1 MVPPMI
7 RVLHVDND
15 PEFLDLVK
23 FFLIR
28 EGTMEVDTESSTK
41 AAMVRLEQARYDAV
55 VCGHSMPEVDGLELL
70 SLLRI
75 RGNEIPFI
83 LYSPRGREDVVIKAL
98 NNGADFYLEKSGTS
112 STSFADL
119 QHMIRTSV
127 ASRRNEA
134 ALKESEARYRGF
146 VKNLNGIAFQVTPD
160 LVPNFFHGQVEEI
173 TGYSEEELLSG
184 KTPLLSL
191 IHPDDSKLVMD
202 EIRELGSSPKVSGV
216 IEFRLIRKDGGVRF
230 VEARMQSFAEG
241 NSPPKIQGMAYD
253 ISERK
258 KNEEALQQANEKLR
272 ILGNVTRHDALN
284 QLAVLTGWL
293 SISRQSCNERAVLDY
308 MERMRAAA
316 ETMRLQLEFTAD
328 YQDMGLQKPG
338 WIEVNKAFDRGVAGL
353 ALGDVTVDR
362 GVDGLEVFAD
372 PMLDKVFHNLVDNSI
387 RHGDR
392 ITRIALSAVPEG
404 DNLLVV
410 FEDDGAGI
418 VDKEKEIIF
427 EPGHGKH
434 TGFGLYLTRAI
445 LGLTGITI
453 VENGVADKG
462 ARFEMRVP
470 AGKFRYAK
478 KS

>member
-1 MVPPMI
+1 MI

-23 FFLIR
+23 FFLVR
-28 EGTMEVDTESSTK
+28 EGLMDVDTVVSNK
-41 AAMVRLEQARYDAV
+41 AAVERLESAKYDAI
-55 VCGHSMPEVDGLELL
+55 VCGHSLPEVDGIELL

-75 RGNEIPFI
+75 RGNEVPFI

-98 NNGADFYLEKSGTS
+98 NNGADFYLEKSGS
-112 STSFADL
+112 SGTSFADL

-127 ASRRNEA
+127 ASRRAEA

-146 VKNLNGIAFQVTPD
+146 VKNLKGIAFQATPD
-160 LVPNFFHGQVEEI
+160 FIPTFCHGLVEEI
-173 TGYSEEELLSG
+173 TGYGEEALLAG
-184 KTPLLSL
+184 NPTFDKI
-191 IHPDDSKLVMD
+191 IHPEDLPRLMVEGK
-202 EIRELGSSPKVSGV
+202 ELGLSPNVATTLEYR
-216 IEFRLIRKDGGVRF
+216 IIRKDGGIRY
-230 VEARMQSFAEG
+230 VEAHMQSFTEG
-241 NSPPKIQGMAYD
+241 PDGPLKIQGMMYD
-253 ISERK
+253 ITERK
-258 KNEEALQQANEKLR
+258 RNEEALHQANEKLR

-293 SISRQSCNERAVLDY
+293 SISRQSCNDRTVSDY
-308 MERMRAAA
+308 MERMKAAA

-328 YQDMGLQKPG
+328 YQDMGMEKPG

-353 ALGDVTVDR
+353 ALGEVTVER
-362 GVDGLEVFAD
+362 GVEGLEIFAD

-392 ITRIALSAVPEG
+392 ITRISLASVTDGG
-404 DNLLVV
+404 DLLVI
-410 FEDDGAGI
+410 FEDDGSGI
-418 VDKEKEIIF
+418 VDKEKELIF

-453 VENGVADKG
+453 VENGVADRG

-470 AGKFRYAK
+470 AGKFRYKQK
-478 KS
+478 K